1 MTWFSEKMLISH
13 RCIRGLMSN
22 LINKFWTVSRRGRNK
37 RFPKRQPTTKITNI
51 FWTTR
56 GGVKSKQINNFEM
69 ISFMDCPLAE
79 IVVCH
84 NPILFRSPMERLPKL
99 TVHIIVKFIDFNLV
113 ENQSSKPWF
122 FINFSY
128 LKYVPWCVQSD
139 TGCNMAC
146 FSIMK
151 KQKQINYFFYF
162 TSF

>member
-1 MTWFSEKMLISH
+1 MFQRGYLG
-13 RCIRGLMSN
+13 IRD
-22 LINKFWTVSRRGRNK
+22 
-37 RFPKRQPTTKITNI
+37 FPKDNQIQKSQI
-51 FWTTR
+51 FLETTR

-69 ISFMDCPLAE
+69 TSFMDCPLAE

-113 ENQSSKPWF
+113 ENQSSKPRF

-139 TGCNMAC
+139 NGCNMAC
-146 FSIMK
+146 FSISNEKTKTNQRMLLK
-151 KQKQINYFFYF
+151 V
-162 TSF
+162 S